1 MTKISEASALR
12 RNGHRIII
20 GLSCIAICVGAV
32 LYAPA
37 HAKDRPAAAEWTYQP
52 QAPGGA
58 APNMTLPARDAA
70 GGWITPNS
78 GISEG
83 EALFNL
89 RAGLNVA
96 ALGCRGMAYEQQLI
110 DNYNA
115 LQLQHKAA
123 IAQAE
128 RNAIAGIGRRTG
140 VGGNAGRDRMGTK
153 LYNYFAM
160 PPVQKNFCPV
170 AYRVSQDVRRMSS
183 AELASKAP
191 GLLREIEAPF
201 QQFYTQ
207 YAQYQLDL
215 QRWTAN
221 GGKIGSGSV
230 QTAAYQ
236 QKMAEYKV
244 AMAKYEADKK
254 AYSLA
259 YAKWEADA
267 KACRAGDRSRCAQP
281 SSAPSAT
288 LASAKPTRVKI
299 ASK

>member
-1 MTKISEASALR
+1 MIKNLSSALLV

-20 GLSCIAICVGAV
+20 GLGCAAICIGAV

-37 HAKDRPAAAEWTYQP
+37 HAKDRAIASDWAYQP

-58 APNMTLPARDAA
+58 APTMTLPARDASGA
-70 GGWITPNS
+70 WQTPNS
-78 GISEG
+78 GIGDG

-96 ALGCRGMAYEQQLI
+96 ALGCRGMAYEQDLI

-160 PPVQKNFCPV
+160 PPVQKAFCPV

-183 AELASKAP
+183 AELTVKAP
-191 GLLREIEAPF
+191 ALLREIEAPF
-201 QQFYTQ
+201 QQFYTA
-207 YAQYQLDL
+207 YAQYQIDL
-215 QRWTAN
+215 KRWTAA
-221 GGKIGSGSV
+221 GGKVGAPSYAQQS
-230 QTAAYQ
+230 AAYQ
-236 QKMAEYKV
+236 KKMDDYKV

-254 AYSLA
+254 AYNIA
-259 YAKWEADA
+259 YAQWQADA
-267 KACRAGDRSRCAQP
+267 KACRAGDRSRCA
-281 SSAPSAT
+281 
-288 LASAKPTRVKI
+288 KPKI
-299 ASK
+299 QVASK